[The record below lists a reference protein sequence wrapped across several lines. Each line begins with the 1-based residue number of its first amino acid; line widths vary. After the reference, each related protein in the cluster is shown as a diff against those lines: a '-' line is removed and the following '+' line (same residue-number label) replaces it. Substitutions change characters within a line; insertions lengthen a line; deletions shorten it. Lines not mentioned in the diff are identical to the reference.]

1 MKNLSVFKSITELMD
16 IIDLKNKHK
25 VTSLQIKILMYIMK
39 VKKCNAGEICNYLK
53 ISKPTCSRILSKM
66 GNKPPDSRGNIALG
80 LIHSDCDYEKLNS
93 KGCIDL
99 RNKIITL
106 TETGQLMADR
116 ILNMNFTGNND

>member
-1 MKNLSVFKSITELMD
+1 MKNSCVFKSITELMD
-16 IIDLKNKHK
+16 IIDLKNNNK

-39 VKKCNAGEICNYLK
+39 VKKCDAGAICNYLK

-80 LIHSDCDYEKLNS
+80 LIHSGCDYEKLNS

-99 RNKIITL
+99 RTKIITL
-106 TETGQLMADR
+106 TETGQLMADK
-116 ILNMNFTGNND
+116 IASIDFTGKDK